1 MRELRISGTM
11 PLPSDPFEEA
21 TVVAEVAP
29 LVNDFIRAMSEK
41 FPGFKLSRDIMTTK
55 PRVKKA
61 TDAKPRVK
69 AVA

>member
-11 PLPSDPFEEA
+11 TLPSDPFEEA

-29 LVNDFIRAMSEK
+29 VVNDFIRAMSEK
-41 FPGFKLSRDIMTTK
+41 FPGFKLTRDIVTAK
-55 PRVKKA
+55 PSVKKA